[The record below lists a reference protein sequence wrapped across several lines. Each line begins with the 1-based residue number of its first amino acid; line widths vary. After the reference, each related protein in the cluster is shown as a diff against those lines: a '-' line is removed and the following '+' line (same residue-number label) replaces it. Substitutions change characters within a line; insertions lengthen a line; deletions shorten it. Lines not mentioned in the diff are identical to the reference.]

1 MTKSTSVAA
10 TKSGARIVLGVTGG
24 IAAFR
29 AADLVS
35 VLRERGAETRV
46 AMTRAAT
53 KFIAPLTFAAL
64 TGHEVLIHELEAGD
78 AAQAPTIPHIEWARW
93 AQAVVVAPATADFL
107 ARLAHGFGDDPL
119 TSMLLAL
126 DAAVPVVIAPA
137 MNTKMWENPLVQ
149 ANLDRLAQVAGPR
162 RYRVVPPI
170 DKRLAC
176 GEIGVGG
183 LAPSAAIADAVFTA
197 LVA

>member
-1 MTKSTSVAA
+1 MNASKPNSSHV
-10 TKSGARIVLGVTGG
+10 RVVLGVTGG

-53 KFIAPLTFAAL
+53 HFVTPLTFAAL
-64 TGHEVLIHELEAGD
+64 TGHSVLQDELDSASDG
-78 AAQAPTIPHIEWARW
+78 TIPHIEWARW
-93 AQAVVVAPATADFL
+93 AQVVVVAPATADFL
-107 ARLAHGFGDDPL
+107 ARLANGFGEDPL
-119 TSMLLAL
+119 GCMLLAL
-126 DAAVPVVIAPA
+126 DASVPVVLAPA

-149 ANLDRLAQVAGPR
+149 ANLAKLAEVAGPT
-162 RYRVVPPI
+162 RYRIVAPI

-176 GEIGVGG
+176 GEVGVGG
-183 LAPSAAIADAVFTA
+183 LAPSIAIADAVLA
-197 LVA
+197 AIRA